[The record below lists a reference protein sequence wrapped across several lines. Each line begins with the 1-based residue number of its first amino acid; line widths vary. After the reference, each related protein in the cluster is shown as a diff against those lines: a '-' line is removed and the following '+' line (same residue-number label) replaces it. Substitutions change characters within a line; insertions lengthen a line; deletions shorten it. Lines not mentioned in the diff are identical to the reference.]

1 MKITV
6 SLNQELQTLRGGI
19 GASWH
24 AISEGVRDGGAGSAW
39 GGNPPASDSAR
50 WRRFSVMPTGSG

>member
-50 WRRFSVMPTGSG
+50 WEEI